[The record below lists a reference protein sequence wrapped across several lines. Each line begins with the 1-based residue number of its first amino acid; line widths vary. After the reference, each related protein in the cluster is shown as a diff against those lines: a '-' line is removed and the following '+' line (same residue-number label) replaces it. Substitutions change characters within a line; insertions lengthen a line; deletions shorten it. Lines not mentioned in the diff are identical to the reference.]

1 MISPSRRSTLWAWH
15 VVLFGLHIAYNS
27 DATRCKRSNFFT
39 VCVCV
44 RACLRL
50 LSCCVSCASL
60 SVSRAHTDKQ
70 QITKWNKILF
80 NNSDNPLPLPLS
92 LSLSLSHTHTHTH
105 THTNLFKSPC
115 IWISLKGVCSFC
127 LVLSFIRSHT
137 LGWNQKRGRRAF
149 GSVCVHLRSV
159 LPSILDTRSLN
170 SSLKLLRE
178 SQHGLFLPN
187 RLLFERNH
195 HLAWHGSP

>member
-1 MISPSRRSTLWAWH
+1 MISPSRRSTLWAWR

-27 DATRCKRSNFFT
+27 DATRCKRSLFFT

-44 RACLRL
+44 CVCVRACV
-50 LSCCVSCASL
+50 CCLVVCRVPLCLFPELTLTSSRSL
-60 SVSRAHTDKQ
+60 SE
-70 QITKWNKILF
+70 TKYSLIIQTTPSL
-80 NNSDNPLPLPLS
+80 STS
-92 LSLSLSHTHTHTH
+92 LSLSHTHTH